1 MEKPWYNAPIMAEKN
16 LDPREEKAV
25 PSQSRSPTDYRAMR
39 RRNDRDLFLAVIGFL
54 LIVGGG
60 LIFLIYGTGALV
72 TGLACLLFGVG
83 LLALL
88 WLVLTVI
95 ERWANQ

>member
-1 MEKPWYNAPIMAEKN
+1 MPETNLEPSEK
-16 LDPREEKAV
+16 DAV
-25 PSQSRSPTDYRAMR
+25 SSRDRPPTDYRAMR

-60 LIFLIYGTGALV
+60 LIFLIYGSGALI

-88 WLVLTVI
+88 WLVLTLI
-95 ERWANQ
+95 ERWANR